1 MLEVDVL
8 INDYSSTSTDFSLLN
23 RPQIFYLPD
32 YDLYSSEKGFVED
45 YRATLPGVE
54 VFNFEELK
62 KQLIYCLSHTDQ
74 YLNKFNGM
82 RKELTLPELRL

>member
-1 MLEVDVL
+1 M
-8 INDYSSTSTDFSLLN
+8 
-23 RPQIFYLPD
+23 PD

-82 RKELTLPELRL
+82 RKELLRKYYNFDSGNSSEEFYKFINNFIK